1 MSRVEGR
8 APVAHDR
15 QCRHQPVQGAE
26 LKPVLRR
33 KRVDV
38 IGGLEAAATG
48 HVLDDDRGRAGNV
61 AAEMSAD
68 ETCPDGISAGR
79 SDVGNE
85 FDLFAV
91 VKLVLRRRA
100 REIEQQGGYPDREDG
115 GFETSSRSL
124 ESMYMIILGVLECK
138 SLVMPQRTS
147 SVANADATAD
157 INAVLPR
164 ME

>member
-1 MSRVEGR
+1 PTELSRVEGR

-15 QCRHQPVQGAE
+15 PCRHQPVQGAE

-68 ETCPDGISAGR
+68 KTCPDGISAGR
-79 SDVGNE
+79 PDVGNE
-85 FDLFAV
+85 LDLFAV

-100 REIEQQGGYPDREDG
+100 REIKQQRRYHDREDG
-115 GFETSSRSL
+115 GLETSSRIL
-124 ESMYMIILGVLECK
+124 ESVQYDH
-138 SLVMPQRTS
+138 SWR
-147 SVANADATAD
+147 
-157 INAVLPR
+157 PR
-164 ME
+164 MQI